1 MADECEATGDG
12 NAPDEMD
19 RAEVGKLV
27 AELSEPM
34 AAYLRRRAPRSL
46 LDKESAADLAQSVCR
61 EALDSY
67 RRGALEYRGEA
78 QLRGWLYGA
87 ADMKLKNRLR
97 HYGALKRGD
106 EAPGELDDV
115 SGDVPTPSTDA
126 TRREQQR
133 LLWEALDD
141 LDDRAKK
148 AVTMFHFEGHSHEEV
163 AEALGLTASH
173 SRTIVARGLAR
184 LAKMVRGRLQE

>member
-1 MADECEATGDG
+1 MAEERETGEG
-12 NAPDEMD
+12 ETEPDETT
-19 RAEVGKLV
+19 RAEIGKLV

-34 AAYLRRRAPRSL
+34 AAYLRRRAPRTL
-46 LDKESAADLAQSVCR
+46 LDRESAADLAQSVCR
-61 EALDSY
+61 EALESY
-67 RRGALEYRGEA
+67 RRGALDYQGEA

-106 EAPGELDDV
+106 EAPGEFDDV
-115 SGDVPTPSTDA
+115 SGDQPTPSTDA
-126 TRREQQR
+126 SRREQQR

-141 LDDRAKK
+141 LDDRSKK

-184 LAKMVRGRLQE
+184 LAKVVRGRLQE